1 MKNKKMMNKLGV
13 SLPEISIAVLIFA
26 LCAIPLYY
34 AIAYG
39 SKEEIKMEKNAIAN
53 KILESFRDEI
63 KDLDYDTAVTFGNFS
78 DGSGLPPETL
88 KVYEQ
93 AKNYKDFKVS
103 CESTPNNEMGDIES
117 TTFKAKVT
125 WDGLEFPKEL
135 SFKKVKTNL

>member
-1 MKNKKMMNKLGV
+1 MKNNKMKNHKSGV

-39 SKEEIKMEKNAIAN
+39 SKEEIRMEKVAIAN

-63 KDLDYDTAVTFGNFS
+63 KDLDYDTAITFADFS
-78 DGSGLPPETL
+78 DNSGLPPETL
-88 KVYEQ
+88 KVLEK
-93 AKNYKDFKVS
+93 AKESKEYHVS
-103 CESTPNNEMGDIES
+103 CESEKKTEFDIET

-125 WDGLEFPKEL
+125 WNAEGKDVEQLLTFV
-135 SFKKVKTNL
+135 KVKR